1 MGLLSH
7 GVCNLGR
14 TELLSASSFHDK
26 IHRSISAYKNVRN
39 WISISILILP
49 KIPWNLSICV
59 CFSNCYT
66 EFRSTWWINVWCSL
80 IVFINNGSF
89 IIVSKWVLFSV
100 ISPVVSCLVL
110 PSSSKMLESSGTW
123 VKHLKDGS
131 IKSSYKNLRFYFT
144 GANFFIQWVIS
155 NFFSSNV

>member
-1 MGLLSH
+1 
-7 GVCNLGR
+7 
-14 TELLSASSFHDK
+14 
-26 IHRSISAYKNVRN
+26 
-39 WISISILILP
+39 
-49 KIPWNLSICV
+49 
-59 CFSNCYT
+59 
-66 EFRSTWWINVWCSL
+66 
-80 IVFINNGSF
+80 
-89 IIVSKWVLFSV
+89 VLFSV